1 MINSRRETTKTMA
14 EYEIEN
20 KHLKDMVDQ
29 LSLRVSQM
37 EKVNTCCNYKDAE
50 HTLMSNRL
58 RKRIVFSKAV
68 FLNSVRTCLNR
79 LVELTDLTL

>member
-1 MINSRRETTKTMA
+1 MDRRREPSKTMA

-37 EKVNTCCNYKDAE
+37 EKVIY
-50 HTLMSNRL
+50 LL
-58 RKRIVFSKAV
+58 
-68 FLNSVRTCLNR
+68 
-79 LVELTDLTL
+79 

>member
-1 MINSRRETTKTMA
+1 MIFLIVLNNLSTVKNRRRETTKTMA

-37 EKVNTCCNYKDAE
+37 EKVRVAI
-50 HTLMSNRL
+50 
-58 RKRIVFSKAV
+58 KRI
-68 FLNSVRTCLNR
+68 
-79 LVELTDLTL
+79 